1 MTTQLSRS
9 FQSISA
15 HFKFDARSF
24 NGEQAP
30 AGQAIV
36 IGGGMSGLMAAQV
49 LSQHFA
55 KVTIVDRDHLTES
68 LEVRNGVPQA
78 RHPHTLMVRG
88 QEILEQHF
96 PGLTGDLIGQGALP
110 IDASREVAFFVAG
123 DWYKPTR
130 HADTMAIAMSRP
142 LLEMAIYRRVRA
154 NPRIQIR
161 HAHEVVSISTD
172 AQRQRVTGLVVHD
185 RDGAPSV
192 QTRLHADMVVDASG
206 RQSQVP
212 QWLQALGYTPADE
225 LTVNTF
231 VGYSTRVY
239 QKPADFAEDWKALY
253 IRPTV
258 KTGTRGGMIIPLEGN
273 RWIVALLGASR
284 DYPPT
289 DEAGF
294 MEFARSLPTPKLF
307 EAIHHAEPLTKP
319 IGYRRTD
326 SRLRRYDQLPRY
338 LDGLLVM
345 GDAACILNPV
355 HAQGITAAA
364 IGSQA
369 LSENLQA
376 HFNHHPA
383 GDVRGLA
390 AAFQKQLH
398 HSLAELWNTIAH
410 DDRRWPAAEVR
421 HLTPVS
427 SEQMRREQVRRSM
440 AIARVTL

>member
-1 MTTQLSRS
+1 MTNQLSRS

-15 HFKFDARSF
+15 HFKFDARSIS
-24 NGEQAP
+24 GEQTP

-36 IGGGMSGLMAAQV
+36 IGGGMAGLMAAQV

-55 KVTIVDRDHLTES
+55 QVTIVDRDQLTEAP
-68 LEVRNGVPQA
+68 EVRNGVPQA

-96 PGLTGDLIGQGALP
+96 PGLTDELIGQGALP

-142 LLEMAIYRRVRA
+142 LLESTVYRRVLA
-154 NPRIQIR
+154 NPRIQIK
-161 HAHEVVSISTD
+161 HAHDVVNIITD
-172 AQRQRVTGLVVHD
+172 DQHRRVSGLVVHD

-192 QTRLHADMVVDASG
+192 QTRLHADVVVDASG
-206 RQSQVP
+206 RQSQAP
-212 QWLQALGYTPADE
+212 HWLQELGYTPAAE
-225 LTVNTF
+225 FTINTF
-231 VGYSTRVY
+231 VGYATRIY
-239 QKPADFAEDWKALY
+239 QKPADFNEEWKALY

-258 KTGTRGGMIIPLEGN
+258 KTGPRGGMIIPLEGD
-273 RWIVALLGASR
+273 RWFVALLGANR

-294 MEFARSLPTPKLF
+294 NEFARSLPTPKLF
-307 EAIHHAEPLTKP
+307 EAIQHAEPLTKP
-319 IGYRRTD
+319 NGYRRTD

-345 GDAACILNPV
+345 GDAACVLNPV

-364 IGSQA
+364 ISSQA
-369 LSENLQA
+369 LSESLQA
-376 HFNHHPA
+376 HFKRHVA
-383 GDVRGLA
+383 GEVSGLA
-390 AAFQKQLH
+390 AVFQKQLH
-398 HSLAELWNTIAH
+398 QSLVGLWNTIARE
-410 DDRRWPAAEVR
+410 DRRWPEAVVR
-421 HLTPVS
+421 HSTAAAPVTAR
-427 SEQMRREQVRRSM
+427 QSM
-440 AIARVTL
+440 TLLRVTL